1 MGAREQEFE
10 DHKRNHA
17 RPNGI
22 DPRVGGRPKHEGT
35 PVAAHSGMTVQQR
48 ASAGVGGMGNGVQV
62 QGGGHAVSTSKNAI
76 PHAYDTKTLN
86 AGIPHPKVRTV
97 PTYPGMR
104 SRTNSKHPNDQGAGD
119 ANAAR
124 RLAESK
130 LPQTVKEN

>member
-17 RPNGI
+17 RPSGI
-22 DPRVGGRPKHEGT
+22 DARVGGRPKHGGT
-35 PVAAHSGMTVQQR
+35 PVSAHPGMTAQQR
-48 ASAGVGGMGNGVQV
+48 TTAGVGGLGNAVQT
-62 QGGGHAVSTSKNAI
+62 QDGGHAVSTSKNI
-76 PHAYDTKTLN
+76 LEHAYNEDTLN
-86 AGIPHPKVRTV
+86 SGVPHPKVRSV
-97 PTYPGMR
+97 PNCPGMR